1 MDVLLPTSPH
11 EPDVLRTRRHRSRLH
26 EHVSL
31 QPRGTE
37 CVRLEDSYCVQHL
50 NDDDRVL
57 EPTVYGEWVV
67 VVVVVDFRENISES
81 LKILDFHAVSDFSPY
96 QGFPEK

>member
-1 MDVLLPTSPH
+1 M
-11 EPDVLRTRRHRSRLH
+11 
-26 EHVSL
+26 
-31 QPRGTE
+31 
-37 CVRLEDSYCVQHL
+37 
-50 NDDDRVL
+50 
-57 EPTVYGEWVV
+57 YGEWVV